1 MGLAVCIDVGF
12 DEPVANEF
20 GRAVSDTSEVGT
32 IDTGS
37 PVGGTVG
44 FNVRVGGESG
54 LIVDTVGLESS
65 LLVLS
70 EDGIRVVAR

>member
-1 MGLAVCIDVGF
+1 VGLAVCIDVGF
-12 DEPVANEF
+12 DEPVGNGF
-20 GRAVSDTSEVGT
+20 GRAVSNTSEVGT
-32 IDTGS
+32 IEIGS

-44 FNVRVGGESG
+44 FNVRVGGEFG

-70 EDGIRVVAR
+70 EDGVRVVAG